1 MAVIDR
7 AMIQYYDRLARTY
20 DAERFGNSY
29 GKFLDAQ
36 ERATLAR
43 LMPMQ
48 GRSILDLGCGTG
60 RLTDFATHGC
70 DASIESVKLASQRHL
85 KKIFVGADAVS
96 LPFPSDTFDA
106 VFSFHV
112 FMHLKPEVVGKVFAE
127 VGRVLKPGAIFVA
140 DVASGFRRRLHPRAS
155 SQWHGATSLT
165 RREFERLAE
174 PAGLKLQA
182 SVGIALLPIHRIPR
196 RFRRSLAGLDWRFA
210 AMVPDLASYIVG
222 CFAKE
227 PVS

>member
-43 LMPMQ
+43 LLPMQ
-48 GRSILDLGCGTG
+48 AGSVLDLGCGTG

-70 DASIESVKLASQRHL
+70 DASIESVKLASQQHL
-85 KKIFVGADAVS
+85 KKTFVGADAIS
-96 LPFPSDTFDA
+96 LPFPSDSFDA

-112 FMHLKPEVVGKVFAE
+112 FMHLKPEAIGKVFAE

-140 DVASGFRRRLHPRAS
+140 DVASGFRRRLHPRAN

-165 RREFERLAE
+165 RGEFQRLAE
-174 PAGLKLQA
+174 PAGLKLQT
-182 SVGIALLPIHRIPR
+182 SVGIALLPVHRIPR
-196 RFRRSLAGLDWRFA
+196 RFRRSLADLDRCFA
-210 AMVPDLASYIVG
+210 AMVPDWASYIVG

-227 PVS
+227 PAL

>member
-1 MAVIDR
+1 VIDR

-43 LMPMQ
+43 LLPLET
-48 GRSILDLGCGTG
+48 GSVLDLGCGTG

-70 DASIESVKLASQRHL
+70 DASIESMKLASQRHL
-85 KKIFVGADAVS
+85 KKTFVGADAIS
-96 LPFPSDTFDA
+96 LPFRSDSFDA

-112 FMHLKPEVVGKVFAE
+112 FMHLKPAAIGEVFAE
-127 VGRVLKPGAIFVA
+127 VGRVLKPGAVFVA
-140 DVASGFRRRLHPRAS
+140 DVASGFRRRLHPRGS

-165 RREFERLAE
+165 RREFQKLAA
-174 PAGLKLQA
+174 PAGLKLRA
-182 SVGIALLPIHRIPR
+182 SVGIALMPIHRIPR
-196 RFRRSLAGLDWRFA
+196 RFRQSLANLDRRLA
-210 AMVPDLASYIVG
+210 AMAPDWASYVVG

-227 PVS
+227 PAL

>member
-43 LMPMQ
+43 LLPVQ
-48 GRSILDLGCGTG
+48 GRSVLDLGCGTG

-85 KKIFVGADAVS
+85 KKTFVGADAVS
-96 LPFPSDTFDA
+96 LPFLSDSFDA

-140 DVASGFRRRLHPRAS
+140 DVASGFRRRLHPRSS
-155 SQWHGATSLT
+155 SQWHGATSFT
-165 RREFERLAE
+165 RRELQTLAA

-182 SVGIALLPIHRIPR
+182 SVGIALLPVHRIPR
-196 RFRRSLAGLDWRFA
+196 RLRRSLADLDRRFA
-210 AMVPDLASYIVG
+210 AMAPDLASYIVG

>member
-43 LMPMQ
+43 LLPMEA
-48 GRSILDLGCGTG
+48 GSVLDLGCGTG

-85 KKIFVGADAVS
+85 KKTFVGADVVS
-96 LPFPSDTFDA
+96 LPFLPDSFDA

-112 FMHLKPEVVGKVFAE
+112 FMHLKPEAIGKVFAE
-127 VGRVLKPGAIFVA
+127 VGRVLKPGAVFVA
-140 DVASGFRRRLHPRAS
+140 DVASGFRRRLHPRRNS
-155 SQWHGATSLT
+155 EWHGATSLT
-165 RREFERLAE
+165 RREFQRLAE
-174 PAGLKLQA
+174 PAGLKLQT
-182 SVGIALLPIHRIPR
+182 SVGIALIPIHRIPR
-196 RFRRSLAGLDWRFA
+196 RFRHSLANLDRSFA
-210 AMVPDLASYIVG
+210 ALAPDWASYIVG

-227 PVS
+227 PAL

>member
-7 AMIQYYDRLARTY
+7 AMIQYYDRLAPTY

-43 LMPMQ
+43 LLPMHA
-48 GRSILDLGCGTG
+48 RRVLDLGCGTG

-70 DASIESVKLASQRHL
+70 DASMESLKLASQRHL
-85 KKIFVGADAVS
+85 KKAFVGADAVS
-96 LPFPSDTFDA
+96 LPFPPDSFDA

-112 FMHLKPEVVGKVFAE
+112 FMHLKPEMVGKVFAE
-127 VGRVLKPGAIFVA
+127 SAGAQA
-140 DVASGFRRRLHPRAS
+140 RGHLHCRRIGVSPSYHPRAS
-155 SQWHGATSLT
+155 SHWHGATSLT
-165 RREFERLAE
+165 RREFQTLAE

-196 RFRRSLAGLDWRFA
+196 RLRRSLADLDRRFA